1 MSAAAVL
8 PVWVPDPRVDRL
20 RGLDHR
26 WTRVD
31 GVPFGSTVDVEHV
44 LLSTA
49 GLAVVTTA
57 SAVPPSKHP
66 LTEAHWRARKV
77 EFLLDR
83 VARVPVQ
90 PILVV
95 PGITTFG
102 YGMRD
107 GVLVATTEDAVGWLA
122 HTESTTTPLTDV
134 QIGEMVDLLV
144 RHTQRTELVNASFA
158 R

>member
-8 PVWVPDPRVDRL
+8 PVWVSDPGADRL
-20 RGLDHR
+20 AGLGRR
-26 WTRVD
+26 WTCVD
-31 GVPFGSTVDVEHV
+31 GVPFGATVDVEHV

-57 SAVPPSKHP
+57 AAVPPSQHP
-66 LTEAHWRARKV
+66 LTEARWRARKI
-77 EFLLDR
+77 EFLLDP

-90 PILVV
+90 PVLIV

-107 GVLVATTEDAVGWLA
+107 GVLVATTDDAVCWFA
-122 HTESTTTPLTDV
+122 HTEGATPTVTDE
-134 QIGEMVDLLV
+134 QIGAMIDVLV
-144 RHTQRTELVNASFA
+144 RHTQRTDLVNASFA